1 MPGRRSPDWPDNQ
14 APWKH
19 TAHADML
26 FNSFEF
32 IFFFLPVTLLVF
44 WLLTR
49 HHRSQMAIAWLV
61 GASLFFYA
69 WWNPIYLGLLVAS
82 ILFNFSFGAAISR
95 AHRARRRALLVF
107 GIAANLAVL
116 GYYKYANFFLDNLN
130 AVAGSDWDIGKIL
143 LPLGVSF
150 ITFQKIAYLVDAYQG
165 KAREYD
171 FLHFCLFV
179 TFFPQLIAGPIVH
192 HRDVMPQF
200 ADRARLRVS
209 HENIALGLSIFIIGL
224 FKKVAIADNL
234 ALFANPV
241 FSAAPGTTLSFQE
254 AWLGALAY
262 TFQLYFDFSGYSDMA
277 IGLARLFGVKL
288 PLNFHSP
295 YQATSIIDFW
305 RRWHMTLS
313 RFLRDYL
320 YIPLGGS
327 RHGPARRYLNL
338 FVTMLLGGLW
348 HGAAWTF
355 VIWGGLHGVYLL
367 INHAW
372 RGLCARLGLTH
383 HMTSRPAL
391 LASGA
396 LTFFAVVV
404 GWVFFR
410 ADSAAAAQSI
420 LFSMLGGHGLGSAS
434 QAFANGLMN
443 GSRALAWVAGAALL
457 VWLLPNTQQLF
468 ARFAPALDSVSGT
481 TKLHWRPTMLWLVFI
496 VLLALVAIYRLNN
509 VSQFLYF
516 QF

>member
-1 MPGRRSPDWPDNQ
+1 
-14 APWKH
+14 
-19 TAHADML
+19 ML

-32 IFFFLPVTLLVF
+32 IFFFLPVTLTVF
-44 WLLTR
+44 FLLTR
-49 HHRSQMAIAWLV
+49 YRLSQMAIAWLV

-69 WWNPIYLGLLVAS
+69 WWNPVYLGLLVAS
-82 ILFNFSFGAAISR
+82 ILFNYSFGAAISR
-95 AHRARRRALLVF
+95 ARGARRRGLLVV
-107 GIAANLAVL
+107 GITANLAVL
-116 GYYKYANFFLDNLN
+116 GYYKYANFFLDNINTL
-130 AVAGSDWDIGKIL
+130 VGSDWHAGAIL

-150 ITFQKIAYLVDAYQG
+150 ITFQKIAYLVDAWQG
-165 KAREYD
+165 KTREYN

-200 ADRARLRVS
+200 AERARLRFD

-224 FKKVAIADNL
+224 FKKVVIADNL

-241 FSAAPGTTLSFQE
+241 FSAAAGTTLSFQE

-262 TFQLYFDFSGYSDMA
+262 SFQLYFDFSGYSDMA
-277 IGLARLFGVKL
+277 IGLARLFGVRL

-295 YQATSIIDFW
+295 YKATSIIDFW

-313 RFLRDYL
+313 RFLRDYF

-327 RHGPARRYLNL
+327 RRGPARRYLNL
-338 FVTMLLGGLW
+338 LVTMLLGGLW

-372 RGLCARLGLTH
+372 RGFIGRLGLAGR
-383 HMTSRPAL
+383 MANRPAM
-391 LASGA
+391 LAGGA
-396 LTFFAVVV
+396 FTFIAVVI

-410 ADSAAAAQSI
+410 ADNTQAAQSM
-420 LFSMLGGHGLGSAS
+420 LSSMSGMYGIGIGSD
-434 QAFANGLMN
+434 QAFANGLMT
-443 GSRALAWVAGAALL
+443 GSRALMWVTAAALL
-457 VWLLPNTQQLF
+457 TWLLPNTQQLF
-468 ARFAPALDSVSGT
+468 ARFAPALDTVHGPA
-481 TKLHWRPTMLWLVFI
+481 KLHWRPTAAWLAFI
-496 VLLALVAIYRLNN
+496 VMLALVAIYHLNRI
-509 VSQFLYF
+509 SQFLYF